1 MDVSGLFM
9 SRCLDLAAH
18 GRGNVAPNPM
28 VGAVIVA
35 DGVIVGEGYHHCYG
49 EAHAEVNAI
58 ASVQD
63 ESLLRRATLYV
74 NLEPCS
80 HYGKTAPCAEL
91 IIRKKIPRVVVAC
104 LDPYPEVAGCGI
116 RMLRDAGVDVVT
128 GVMERE
134 AVELNRFFLTAHRR
148 QRPYIILK
156 WAQSV
161 DGFIDRK
168 RKDASEKP
176 TVFSTPLTR
185 MMVHQLRSE
194 VQAIM
199 VGTHT
204 AILDNPSL
212 TVRYWRGNSPVRVL
226 IDRNLRI
233 PQGYH
238 LLDGEQ
244 PTIVFT
250 KRPVP
255 SNASPNASAGIRN
268 KKNVKYIEMNPSGF
282 RLSDIAAILY
292 ENNVHSLLVE
302 GGASLHRSFIE
313 ENLWDE
319 LIVETAPVRLED
331 GVKSVDLPFGESMQ
345 LVDRQFVDSCS
356 TTSEKPSMIERF
368 LNCRVLQNNV
378 SNTKNIIKLQ
388 NM

>member
-35 DGVIVGEGYHHCYG
+35 DGVVVGEGYHRCYG

-58 ASVQD
+58 ASVKD

-80 HYGKTAPCAEL
+80 HYGKTAPCAGL
-91 IIRKKIPRVVVAC
+91 IIRKGIPRVVVGCA
-104 LDPYPEVAGCGI
+104 DPYPEVAGGGI
-116 RMLRDAGVDVVT
+116 RMLRDAGVEVVT
-128 GVMERE
+128 GVLERE
-134 AVELNRFFLTAHRR
+134 AVALNRFFLTAHRR

-156 WAQSV
+156 WAQSE

-199 VGTHT
+199 VGTQT
-204 AILDNPSL
+204 AMMDNPSL
-212 TVRYWRGNSPVRVL
+212 TVRYWRGHSPVRVL
-226 IDRNLRI
+226 VDRNRRV

-238 LLDGEQ
+238 LFDGEQ

-250 KRPVP
+250 GRPQAPGVSSDVTYGAS
-255 SNASPNASAGIRN
+255 SNVRD
-268 KKNVKYIEMNPSGF
+268 KKNVKIVEMDSSGF
-282 RLSDIAAILY
+282 LLSDMAAILY
-292 ENNVHSLLVE
+292 EKDVHSLLVE

-331 GVKSVDLPFGESMQ
+331 GVKAVDLPVGGGMQ
-345 LVDRQFVDSCS
+345 LVDRQLIGDGSGVDGRASVVV
-356 TTSEKPSMIERF
+356 RF
-368 LNCRVLQNNV
+368 LNCRD
-378 SNTKNIIKLQ
+378 
-388 NM
+388 